1 MHKTLMNAN
10 ECSVLNIMLNICSHL
25 SRSFNLMF
33 TQMTRSARFRVVETG
48 PIKIR
53 AIQAPSPVARGFQ
66 SAGPRACLIGMV
78 GNSCAIDPS
87 GCGGEW
93 GGSGR
98 VGGADRPPT
107 GHVRRGR
114 SSSDDLCSTGS
125 YRLLPCHALNSQYRT
140 LVRVMQRRTMPTSI
154 LLK

>member
-1 MHKTLMNAN
+1 
-10 ECSVLNIMLNICSHL
+10 
-25 SRSFNLMF
+25 
-33 TQMTRSARFRVVETG
+33 MTRSARFRVVETG

-93 GGSGR
+93 GGGWGGGEQTGLPPAMCVE
-98 VGGADRPPT
+98 VGVVQMTSALQGATDCFP
-107 GHVRRGR
+107 
-114 SSSDDLCSTGS
+114 
-125 YRLLPCHALNSQYRT
+125 
-140 LVRVMQRRTMPTSI
+140 VM
-154 LLK
+154 L